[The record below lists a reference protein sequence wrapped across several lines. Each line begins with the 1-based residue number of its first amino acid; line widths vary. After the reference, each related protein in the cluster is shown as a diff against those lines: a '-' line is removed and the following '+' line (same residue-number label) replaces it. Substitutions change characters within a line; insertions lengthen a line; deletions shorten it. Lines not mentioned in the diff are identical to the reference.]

1 SYTIEHGIQTYMKD
15 ISSFIKYFARQTSP
29 QEEEELMQWVDASP
43 ENRETFLKYWHMF
56 DAIHLLHESTVVL
69 SVAGRRTRMRTWLGH
84 AAAMAVIFAIGYF
97 TSFYT
102 GRDTEPVW
110 QEITVPSGQRIHL
123 ALADGSTVWLNSNTT
138 LRYDPSFSGKTRRMM
153 VDGEAYF
160 EVSTNKKKPFV
171 VETFLG
177 TIEVLGTCFN
187 VEAYSTSRRFVTSL
201 MEGSVQL
208 TSREQTVVLKPDQM
222 AIVEAGER
230 LTIKKITDFEEYS
243 WREGLISFTDAS
255 FEEIMKKFEKH
266 YGYEIRILNEKVKEY
281 RCSGKFRLS
290 DGVSYAL
297 EVLKEDVDFTYERNK
312 QQSVITIK

>member
-1 SYTIEHGIQTYMKD
+1 
-15 ISSFIKYFARQTSP
+15 
-29 QEEEELMQWVDASP
+29 
-43 ENRETFLKYWHMF
+43 
-56 DAIHLLHESTVVL
+56 
-69 SVAGRRTRMRTWLGH
+69 
-84 AAAMAVIFAIGYF
+84 
-97 TSFYT
+97 
-102 GRDTEPVW
+102 
-110 QEITVPSGQRIHL
+110 
-123 ALADGSTVWLNSNTT
+123 
-138 LRYDPSFSGKTRRMM
+138 M
-153 VDGEAYF
+153 VEA
-160 EVSTNKKKPFV
+160 
-171 VETFLG
+171 FLG

-187 VEAYSTSRRFVTSL
+187 VEAYSTSRQFVTSL

-222 AIVEAGER
+222 TIIEAGER
-230 LTIKKITDFEEYS
+230 LTVKKITDFEEYS

-281 RCSGKFRLS
+281 HCSGKFRLS

>member
-1 SYTIEHGIQTYMKD
+1 MKD

-29 QEEEELMQWVDASP
+29 QEEEELIQWVDASP

-56 DAIHLLHESTVVL
+56 DAIHLLHEAPVVL
-69 SVAGRRTRMRTWLGH
+69 PAAGRRIRMRTWLGY

-97 TSFYT
+97 TSYT

-160 EVSTNKKKPFV
+160 EVSTNKKKPFM

-222 AIVEAGER
+222 AIIETGER
-230 LTIKKITDFEEYS
+230 LTVKKITDFEEYS

-290 DGVSYAL
+290 DGVNYAL

>member
-1 SYTIEHGIQTYMKD
+1 MKD

-56 DAIHLLHESTVVL
+56 DAIHLLHESPVVL
-69 SVAGRRTRMRTWLGH
+69 PVAGRRTRMRTWLGH

-160 EVSTNKKKPFV
+160 EVSTNKKSP
-171 VETFLG
+171 L
-177 TIEVLGTCFN
+177 
-187 VEAYSTSRRFVTSL
+187 
-201 MEGSVQL
+201 
-208 TSREQTVVLKPDQM
+208 
-222 AIVEAGER
+222 
-230 LTIKKITDFEEYS
+230 
-243 WREGLISFTDAS
+243 W
-255 FEEIMKKFEKH
+255 
-266 YGYEIRILNEKVKEY
+266 
-281 RCSGKFRLS
+281 
-290 DGVSYAL
+290 
-297 EVLKEDVDFTYERNK
+297 
-312 QQSVITIK
+312 

>member
-1 SYTIEHGIQTYMKD
+1 M
-15 ISSFIKYFARQTSP
+15 
-29 QEEEELMQWVDASP
+29 
-43 ENRETFLKYWHMF
+43 
-56 DAIHLLHESTVVL
+56 
-69 SVAGRRTRMRTWLGH
+69 
-84 AAAMAVIFAIGYF
+84 
-97 TSFYT
+97 
-102 GRDTEPVW
+102 
-110 QEITVPSGQRIHL
+110 
-123 ALADGSTVWLNSNTT
+123 
-138 LRYDPSFSGKTRRMM
+138 
-153 VDGEAYF
+153 
-160 EVSTNKKKPFV
+160 

-222 AIVEAGER
+222 AIIETGER
-230 LTIKKITDFEEYS
+230 LTVKKITDFEEYS
-243 WREGLISFTDAS
+243 WREGLISFTDVS

-290 DGVSYAL
+290 DGVNYAL
-297 EVLKEDVDFTYERNK
+297 EVLKGDVDFTYERNK

>member
-1 SYTIEHGIQTYMKD
+1 MKD

-43 ENRETFLKYWHMF
+43 ENKETFLKYWHMF
-56 DAIHLLHESTVVL
+56 DAIHLLHEAPVVL
-69 SVAGRRTRMRTWLGH
+69 PAAGRRIRMRTWLGY

-97 TSFYT
+97 TSYT

-222 AIVEAGER
+222 AIIETGER
-230 LTIKKITDFEEYS
+230 LTVKKITDFEEYS
-243 WREGLISFTDAS
+243 WREGFISFTDAS

-290 DGVSYAL
+290 DGVNYAL
-297 EVLKEDVDFTYERNK
+297 EVLKGDVDFTYERNK